1 MKRLKLGSAVLI
13 SGGTSGL
20 GLNLAYD
27 LTKKGKSVVICGR
40 NLDALH
46 KVTEKLSE
54 FKKHDQLVLGL
65 VCDVSEENSVAKM
78 FEMVIDHGL
87 HIETLVCNAGL
98 IGPINKFLECDRNE
112 WQQAFN
118 VNFFGTLNLINEV
131 LPEMIR
137 RKFGRI
143 IHISGGG
150 ASSPLYGM
158 SSYAASKIASVRFIE
173 TLSLEYKGYGV
184 TFNSVAPGMLKTKL
198 LDQMLKAG
206 PERIGTYLF
215 DKANQKMTS
224 DVDATKKVLDL
235 ISFLLSDRADSISGK
250 MISAEWDNWA
260 EWPNHAEEL
269 KASDIYT
276 LRRITGR
283 ERNSSWGDIQ

>member
-1 MKRLKLGSAVLI
+1 MNPLKLGSAVLI
-13 SGGTSGL
+13 SGSTSGL
-20 GLNLAYD
+20 GLNLASD
-27 LTKKGKSVVICGR
+27 LTKKGKSVVLCGR

-46 KVTEKLSE
+46 KITEKLSE
-54 FKKHDQLVLGL
+54 SKNNDQVVLGL
-65 VCDVSEENSVAKM
+65 ACDVSDENSVSKM
-78 FEMVIDHGL
+78 FEMVHDNGL

-98 IGPINKFLECDRNE
+98 IGPISKFLECNRNE
-112 WQQAFN
+112 WRQAFN
-118 VNFFGTLNLINEV
+118 VNFYGTLNLINEV
-131 LPEMIR
+131 LPDMIK

-173 TLSLEYKGYGV
+173 TLSLEYSGSGI

-206 PERIGTYLF
+206 PDRIGTALF
-215 DKANQKMTS
+215 DKASQKIAS

-235 ISFLLSDRADSISGK
+235 ISFLMSDRADLISGK
-250 MISAEWDNWA
+250 IISAEWDNWA
-260 EWPNHAEEL
+260 EWPNHVEEL
-269 KASDIYT
+269 NGSDIYT

-283 ERNSSWGDIQ
+283 ERHSTWGDIH

>member
-1 MKRLKLGSAVLI
+1 MNRLKLGSAVLI

-54 FKKHDQLVLGL
+54 FKKNDQLVLGL
-65 VCDVSEENSVAKM
+65 VCDVSDENSVSKM
-78 FEMVIDHGL
+78 FEMLADHGL

-118 VNFFGTLNLINEV
+118 ANFYGTLNLVNEV
-131 LPEMIR
+131 LPEMIK

-158 SSYAASKIASVRFIE
+158 SSYAASKIAAVRFIE
-173 TLSLEYKGYGV
+173 TLSLEYKGCGV

-206 PERIGTYLF
+206 PERIGTDLF

-224 DVDATKKVLDL
+224 DGDATKKVLDL
-235 ISFLLSDRADSISGK
+235 ISFLMSDRADSISGK

-269 KASDIYT
+269 KESDIYT

-283 ERNSSWGDIQ
+283 ERNSAWGDIQ

>member
-1 MKRLKLGSAVLI
+1 MNRLKLGSAVLI

-54 FKKHDQLVLGL
+54 FKKNDQLVLGL
-65 VCDVSEENSVAKM
+65 VCDVSNENSVSKL
-78 FEMVIDHGL
+78 FEVLNDHAL

-98 IGPINKFLECDRNE
+98 IGPINKFLECDRDE

-118 VNFFGTLNLINEV
+118 GNFYGTLNLVNEV
-131 LPEMIR
+131 LPEMIK

-158 SSYAASKIASVRFIE
+158 SSYSASKIAAVRFIE

-198 LDQMLKAG
+198 LDQMLEAG
-206 PERIGTYLF
+206 PERIGTDLF

-235 ISFLLSDRADSISGK
+235 ISFLMSDRADSISGK

-269 KASDIYT
+269 KESDIYT

-283 ERNSSWGDIQ
+283 ERNSAWGDIQ